1 MPRGGSSDGYYYESK
16 NGRASYVYLIDNG
29 IDTTLSVRYP
39 NKGPDFLTELGFR
52 TFEAKV

>member
-1 MPRGGSSDGYYYESK
+1 MPRGGSSDGYYYESR